1 MVMATP
7 NIKNEG
13 TGWWRYVAVAA
24 ILTIQGCAPA
34 KLAPLEDL
42 KAIPE
47 VPADAAHIYFMRP
60 ASTVGGRVWPVILV
74 DNQKRGILPSAAFTI
89 ITVLPGERTI
99 SLEDEQGTIG
109 EWPAPV
115 ILNAKAGQRYFM
127 KLEVISDITKGIAI
141 VPMGV
146 PSAPFMILPTQDR
159 RIRSMRWVALS
170 EIEGIKETGF
180 LMYSRVEK
188 SGF

>member
-7 NIKNEG
+7 NFKNEG

-60 ASTVGGRVWPVILV
+60 ASTVGGRVWPVILI
-74 DNQKRGILPSAAFTI
+74 DNKKRGILPSAAFTI
-89 ITVLPGERTI
+89 ITVNPGELTI
-99 SLEDEQGTIG
+99 TLEDEQGSVG
-109 EWPAPV
+109 ELPAPV
-115 ILNAKAGQRYFM
+115 LLRAEAGKRYFM
-127 KLEVISDITKGIAI
+127 KLEVISDITTGW
-141 VPMGV
+141 VWGV
-146 PSAPFMILPTQDR
+146 PIQGW

-170 EIEGIKETGF
+170 EGEGVKETGF

-188 SGF
+188 SGY